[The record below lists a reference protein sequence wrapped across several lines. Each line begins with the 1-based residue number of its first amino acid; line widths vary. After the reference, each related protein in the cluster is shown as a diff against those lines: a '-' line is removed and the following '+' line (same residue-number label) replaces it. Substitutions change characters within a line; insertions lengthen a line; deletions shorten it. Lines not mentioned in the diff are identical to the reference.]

1 MLLITT
7 TTYTLAGKRPRL
19 NHGVSRQPKK
29 LASSHQVRATQV
41 SFLRIGLFGVSGVAD
56 QL

>member
-1 MLLITT
+1 
-7 TTYTLAGKRPRL
+7 LAGKRPRL